1 MKVFKEEQRF
11 TQTWVVIL
19 LVISGLIPVLIIFMN
34 YLKNKEEQDLSNI
47 FVTISITMLVSAVI
61 FLFKLT
67 TRIDQEGIHYQFFPF
82 HLKLRSIAWNEI
94 KTAYVRNYDA
104 ITEYGGWGLKGGFFW
119 KKSKG
124 VAINVSGNIGIQLVL
139 KDGKKILIGTN
150 QEEQAKQVL
159 FNYSS
164 KIKTEYHENSF

>member
-11 TQTWVVIL
+11 TQTWVIIL
-19 LVISGLIPVLIIFMN
+19 LVISGLIPVLIIFMS

-67 TRIDQEGIHYQFFPF
+67 TRIDQKGIHYQFFPF
-82 HLKLRSIAWNEI
+82 HLKFRSIKWNEI
-94 KTAYVRNYDA
+94 EKAYVRKYDA

-124 VAINVSGNIGIQLVL
+124 VAINVSGDIGIQLAL
-139 KDGKKILIGTN
+139 KNGKKILIGT
-150 QEEQAKQVL
+150 QLKEQANQVL
-159 FNYSS
+159 ETYFSKTKNY
-164 KIKTEYHENSF
+164 EN